1 MTDIATVETTPNRIK
16 IATAGA
22 THIAATDVIVVTAQ
36 S

>member
-1 MTDIATVETTPNRIK
+1 MAVIDAARLK
-16 IATAGA
+16 IATTGA